1 MTTHSEAGKGDD
13 MRPTNHNAYSNNYD
27 VIWCT
32 KAKRQTA
39 DEINQQ
45 LQDALAEDEEFERIA
60 REQGEKK

>member
-1 MTTHSEAGKGDD
+1 MGHEAGKGDD
-13 MRPTNHNAYSNNYD
+13 MRPTDHNAYSTNYD
-27 VIWCT
+27 VIWG
-32 KAKRQTA
+32 KKVRRETA